1 MVKFTIF
8 EHIGLLNFIPSRGSA
23 LLINS
28 VFPPN
33 YFDVTDRADSIS
45 SIKESGYD
53 FIFVGGVFS
62 TIYDLKGAFTELAAR
77 LSKRGLLIV
86 KDAVTGREGAY
97 FNTILNIADSS
108 FVRAN
113 RPEEI
118 ISAAEAAFYLK
129 EFSIKSELR
138 NYLIEKD
145 SEIEKTLL
153 KALADTPEDIIKER
167 GITYTENT
175 LSLSIPFGVFLW
187 EKA

>member
-33 YFDVTDRADSIS
+33 YFDSTDRADGIS
-45 SIKESGYD
+45 SIKKNGYD
-53 FIFVGGVFS
+53 FIFAGGVFS
-62 TIYDLKGAFTELAAR
+62 AIYDLRGAFTELAAH
-77 LSKRGLLIV
+77 LSKQGLLIV
-86 KDAVTGREGAY
+86 KDAVVGREGAY
-97 FNTILNIADSS
+97 LNTILNIADGA

-118 ISAAEAAFYLK
+118 ISAAEADFYLK
-129 EFSIKSELR
+129 EFSIKSEPR
-138 NYLIEKD
+138 SCHIEKG
-145 SEIEKTLL
+145 SEIEGTLL
-153 KALADTPEDIIKER
+153 KALADTPEDIKKER
-167 GITYTENT
+167 SIIYTENT
-175 LSLSIPFGVFLW
+175 LSLSAAFGVFLW

>member
-8 EHIGLLNFIPSRGSA
+8 EHIGLLNLIPSHGSA

-33 YFDVTDRADSIS
+33 YFDMTDRADGIS
-45 SIKESGYD
+45 SIKERSYD
-53 FIFVGGVFS
+53 FIFAGGVFS
-62 TIYDLKGAFTELAAR
+62 AIYDLNGAFTALVAH

-86 KDAVTGREGAY
+86 KDAIAGREDAY
-97 FNTILNIADSS
+97 INTLLNIVDSA

-129 EFSIKSELR
+129 EFSIKSEPR
-138 NYLIEKD
+138 SYSIEKG
-145 SEIEKTLL
+145 SKMEETLL
-153 KALADTPEDIIKER
+153 IALADTPEDIIKAR
-167 GITYTENT
+167 SITFTENT
-175 LSLSIPFGVFLW
+175 LSLSAAFGVFLW

>member
-8 EHIGLLNFIPSRGSA
+8 EHIGLLNFIPSCGSA

-33 YFDVTDRADSIS
+33 YFDSTDRADSIS
-45 SIKESGYD
+45 SIKEKSYD
-53 FIFVGGVFS
+53 FIFAGGVFS
-62 TIYDLKGAFTELAAR
+62 AIYDLKSAFTELAAH

-86 KDAVTGREGAY
+86 KDAVAGREGAY
-97 FNTILNIADSS
+97 LNTLLNIADSA

-118 ISAAEAAFYLK
+118 ISAAEEAFYLK
-129 EFSIKSELR
+129 EFSIKTETRSCP
-138 NYLIEKD
+138 IEKS
-145 SEIEKTLL
+145 SEIEKILL
-153 KALADTPEDIIKER
+153 KALADIPEDIIKER
-167 GITYTENT
+167 GVTFTDNT
-175 LSLSIPFGVFLW
+175 LSLHIPFGVFLW